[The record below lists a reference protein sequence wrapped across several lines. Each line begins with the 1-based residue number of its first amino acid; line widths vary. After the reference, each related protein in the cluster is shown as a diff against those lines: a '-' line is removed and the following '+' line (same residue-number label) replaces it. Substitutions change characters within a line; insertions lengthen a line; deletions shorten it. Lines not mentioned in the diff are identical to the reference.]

1 MVMGSVVFSR
11 AVRRPLGP
19 MITLGTMAV
28 GLAYLGFAAAPTLA
42 WACAAALIGGT
53 GNGMQWA
60 ALITAVQQL
69 TPEALHGRLM
79 AAVQAINAL
88 CPAVG
93 FSLGGVLA
101 AITSPRTAM
110 LAAGIGATAATVIFA
125 RLSAGGL
132 GPEVGRP
139 GTPLSTEGA
148 EWLVGAPVLGGEPS
162 SDNLETAPLAP
173 VATRD
178 YDD

>member
-1 MVMGSVVFSR
+1 
-11 AVRRPLGP
+11 
-19 MITLGTMAV
+19 
-28 GLAYLGFAAAPTLA
+28 
-42 WACAAALIGGT
+42 
-53 GNGMQWA
+53 
-60 ALITAVQQL
+60 
-69 TPEALHGRLM
+69 
-79 AAVQAINAL
+79 
-88 CPAVG
+88 
-93 FSLGGVLA
+93 
-101 AITSPRTAM
+101 
-110 LAAGIGATAATVIFA
+110 VIFA

-132 GPEVGRP
+132 GPERARGEPSGGPEVGRP